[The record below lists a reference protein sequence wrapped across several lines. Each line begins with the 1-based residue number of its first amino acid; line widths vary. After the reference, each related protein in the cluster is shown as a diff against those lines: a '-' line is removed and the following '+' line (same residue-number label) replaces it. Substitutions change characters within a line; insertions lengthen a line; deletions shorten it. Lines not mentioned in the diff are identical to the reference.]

1 MLEVQAFVGND
12 LWPWFCSN
20 VTRSSDCLCVSSA
33 AFILPCFCI
42 ADTVP
47 RLAFGHPRAPK
58 LLPRSSQGAP
68 KSSQGAPKSSQDRP
82 SYALVIRNSAPR
94 FARRTQGGLK
104 EHQRVPDELPRAP
117 NELPRTSQQHPRAPT
132 KECPRTPT
140 EHSRAPKHSQR
151 TPKELPRSTQ
161 ELPRSTQEL
170 PRSTQELPKSTH
182 ESGRSRWA
190 PRGPKKYPKAP
201 RDLKQ
206 DSTNKKTTPN
216 TATPSSK
223 KLRREQSCPFIKV
236 RPVKIRGGG
245 LSVLAVLDI

>member
-1 MLEVQAFVGND
+1 MAMLEVQAFVGND

-20 VTRSSDCLCVSSA
+20 VSRSSDCLCVSST

-94 FARRTQGGLK
+94 FPRRTQGGLK

-117 NELPRTSQQHPRAPT
+117 NELPRTSQQHPRAP
-132 KECPRTPT
+132 
-140 EHSRAPKHSQR
+140 
-151 TPKELPRSTQ
+151 KELQ
-161 ELPRSTQEL
+161 GV
-170 PRSTQELPKSTH
+170 PKNPH
-182 ESGRSRWA
+182 GA
-190 PRGPKKYPKAP
+190 FK
-201 RDLKQ
+201 
-206 DSTNKKTTPN
+206 
-216 TATPSSK
+216 SS
-223 KLRREQSCPFIKV
+223 
-236 RPVKIRGGG
+236 
-245 LSVLAVLDI
+245 